1 MSHPAVRSK
10 WSLDPVLMMLAALA
24 LAVAL
29 TWIIPSG
36 KFERTAKGLVKADTF
51 QVLPKEANWS
61 ALMPSKAEEAKPA
74 ETKAGT
80 GEAKATPAMNTE
92 VKNAGT
98 RTADGKT
105 PEARSAEAKAPEA
118 KAAKEP
124 AKLRPV
130 SPVAIV
136 TAIPAGM
143 VSAAGLIFMITA
155 LGGMFGVLRATGTL
169 EAAIERLLAVTGGRL
184 VLLTPVLMLA
194 ISAGGSFIGLIS
206 EYLLI
211 IPIFLA
217 LSKRLGLDA
226 MFGFA
231 VVTVSAKIGYIAS
244 VTNPVILVV
253 AQPIA
258 GVPVFSGLGFRLGV
272 WIVFMALGIA
282 FVLRGARG
290 QLTQPVTPAES
301 AKLSSRHIAIVLLL
315 TACVGLL
322 ICGAWLWKWKDVD
335 FAAVYVTLG
344 ALIALCA
351 GMAPRVAA
359 KHFVDG
365 MKSMVLAGLLVG
377 MAKGVEV
384 ILSDGQILDT
394 IVNVL
399 ASFARDLPP
408 ALVGSGLVLVEMFLG
423 LLIPSG
429 SAKAALSMPILV
441 PIGHVAGVSG
451 QTVVLAFVLG
461 NGLIN
466 LFAPTS
472 GMLLAYL
479 ATAEVTYTRW
489 FKYIL
494 PLFGLLTALALLT
507 VSLAVW
513 TGY

>member
-24 LAVAL
+24 FAVAL
-29 TWIIPSG
+29 TWVIPSG
-36 KFERTAKGLVKADTF
+36 KFERTPKGVVKPETF
-51 QVLPKEANWS
+51 QVLPKEAGVK
-61 ALMPSKAEEAKPA
+61 ALMPGGEEA
-74 ETKAGT
+74 TK
-80 GEAKATPAMNTE
+80 
-92 VKNAGT
+92 VV
-98 RTADGKT
+98 
-105 PEARSAEAKAPEA
+105 
-118 KAAKEP
+118 
-124 AKLRPV
+124 RPV
-130 SPVAIV
+130 NPLAIV
-136 TAIPAGM
+136 TAIPQGM
-143 VSAAGLIFMITA
+143 EKAAGLIFMITA

-169 EAAIERLLAVTGGRL
+169 EAAIERLLAITGGRVA
-184 VLLTPVLMLA
+184 VLAPVLMMA
-194 ISAGGSFIGLIS
+194 ISAGGSFLGLIS

-231 VVTVSAKIGYIAS
+231 LVTVSAKIGYIAS

-258 GVPVFSGLGFRLGV
+258 GVPVFSGFAFRLGV
-272 WIVFMALGIA
+272 WLVFMAVGIA
-282 FVLRGARG
+282 FVLRSARG
-290 QLTQPVTPAES
+290 HLGQGVPATTGE
-301 AKLSSRHIAIVLLL
+301 KLSGRHVAIVLLMV
-315 TACVGLL
+315 ACVVLL
-322 ICGAWLWKWKDVD
+322 ICGASLWKWRDTN
-335 FAAVYVTLG
+335 FAAIYVGLG
-344 ALIALCA
+344 VLIAAVA
-351 GMAPRVAA
+351 GIAPRAAA

-384 ILSDGQILDT
+384 VLSDGQILDT

-399 ASFARDLPP
+399 ANLVRGLPA
-408 ALVGSGLVLVEMFLG
+408 ALVGAALVLIEMFLG

-479 ATAEVTYTRW
+479 ATAEIPYSQW
-489 FKYIL
+489 FRYVL
-494 PLFGLLTALALLT
+494 PLFGILTGLALLAVT
-507 VSLAVW
+507 IAVW
-513 TGY
+513 TGL

>member
-1 MSHPAVRSK
+1 MSHPVVRSK
-10 WSLDPVLMMLAALA
+10 WSLDPVLMMLGALA

-29 TWIIPSG
+29 TWLIPSG
-36 KFERTAKGLVKADTF
+36 KFERTAKGLVKPDTF
-51 QVLPKEANWS
+51 QILPKESDWT
-61 ALMPSKAEEAKPA
+61 ALVPGKAEDAKKVRPA
-74 ETKAGT
+74 
-80 GEAKATPAMNTE
+80 
-92 VKNAGT
+92 
-98 RTADGKT
+98 
-105 PEARSAEAKAPEA
+105 
-118 KAAKEP
+118 
-124 AKLRPV
+124 
-130 SPVAIV
+130 SPLAIV

-143 VSAAGLIFMITA
+143 ERAAGLIFMITA

-169 EAAIERLLAVTGGRL
+169 EAAIERLLVVTGGR
-184 VLLTPVLMLA
+184 VALLTPVLMLV
-194 ISAGGSFIGLIS
+194 ISAGGSFLGLIS

-217 LSKRLGLDA
+217 LAKRLGLDG

-258 GVPVFSGLGFRLGV
+258 GVPVFSGLTFRLVV
-272 WIVFMALGIA
+272 WLVFMAVGIA

-290 QLTQPVTPAES
+290 HLSQPVLATGAE
-301 AKLSSRHIAIVLLL
+301 KLSGRHVAIVLLMIG
-315 TACVGLL
+315 CVVIL
-322 ICGAWLWKWKDVD
+322 ICGAWQWHWRDMD
-335 FAAVYVTLG
+335 FAAVYVSLG
-344 ALIALCA
+344 ALIAACA
-351 GMAPRVAA
+351 GIGPRAAA

-384 ILSDGQILDT
+384 VLSDGQILDT

-399 ASFARDLPP
+399 ASFARGLPP
-408 ALVGSGLVLVEMFLG
+408 ALVGAALVLIEMFLG

-441 PIGHVAGVSG
+441 PIGHMAGVSG
-451 QTVVLAFVLG
+451 QVVVLAFVLG

-479 ATAEVTYTRW
+479 ATAEISYTQW
-489 FKYIL
+489 FRYVL
-494 PLFGLLTALALLT
+494 PLFGILTLLALVAVT
-507 VSLAVW
+507 VAVW
-513 TGY
+513 TGL